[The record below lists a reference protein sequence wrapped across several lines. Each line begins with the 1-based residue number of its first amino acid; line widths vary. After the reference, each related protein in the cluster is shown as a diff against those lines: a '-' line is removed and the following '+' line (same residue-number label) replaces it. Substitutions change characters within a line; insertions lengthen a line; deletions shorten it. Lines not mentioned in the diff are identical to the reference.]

1 MHHGILF
8 DRRLSDM
15 HVTHTQK
22 GKLYTCLV
30 DFKKVFDSIW
40 HQGLLYKLLKYSI
53 GGKICETIS
62 SMYIVLGMDLIDPNF
77 STI

>member
-1 MHHGILF
+1 M
-8 DRRLSDM
+8 DK
-15 HVTHTQK
+15 HVTHTRK
-22 GKLYTCLV
+22 GKLYTRFV
-30 DFKKVFDSIW
+30 DFKKVFDPIW

-62 SMYIVLGMDLIDPNF
+62 SMYIVLGTDLIDPKF